1 MPTKNSFMKA
11 VYKGRILLEE
21 AVFVTKSHPSW
32 QQLLAMT
39 AGDDQVDLVDE
50 KCGARFVRCHQWMR
64 EDLNFITVK
73 FQIYI
78 KCVGLSG
85 LIQVRVGQGWFKL
98 VRVV

>member
-1 MPTKNSFMKA
+1 MKA

-32 QQLLAMT
+32 QRLLAMT
-39 AGDDQVDLVDE
+39 AGNDPRQRHPAMTASNDQVDLVDE
-50 KCGARFVRCHQWMR
+50 KCGARFVRRHQWRR

-78 KCVGLSG
+78 KCVG
-85 LIQVRVGQGWFKL
+85 QGTG
-98 VRVV
+98 